1 MQMKRILYTIK
12 VLFFVAVLLPFSG
25 CKKPESMLKVFVRDS
40 NTTLVGEGA
49 SVTIISDGT
58 SNPATSKHTDKVLTN
73 SQGVAIFNLETFFAA
88 QKATS
93 RDGYFDIIAT
103 KDEVEGTG
111 SVRVTFQTT
120 SVATVYFTQKN

>member
-1 MQMKRILYTIK
+1 MSL
-12 VLFFVAVLLPFSG
+12 LLPFSG
-25 CKKPESMLKVFVRDS
+25 CKKPESTLKVFVRDS

-49 SVTIISDGT
+49 SVTIISDG
-58 SNPATSKHTDKVLTN
+58 SSSPATTLHTDKVLTN

-103 KDEVEGTG
+103 KDEVEGTE